1 MNKIMTTL
9 AAFALA
15 TASMAASRQPAI
27 KLINRLAQIQK
38 QGVMIGHQDDPMYGC
53 SWKWEENRSD
63 VKEVCGDYPA
73 VMGFDLGDLELGKDK
88 NLDGVPFDRMR
99 KEIIKQRERG
109 GIITL
114 SWHTNNPATGKNAWD
129 FEGDAVSK
137 ILPGGKLNK
146 KFNSWLTMA
155 TNFINS
161 LKTSDGHKVPVIFRP
176 WHEMS
181 GGWFW
186 WGEGRCTAEQYKK
199 LYRYTYN
206 YMMRRGCSNIVWAY
220 SPNLG
225 DQTETVEH
233 YEKYYPGDDVV
244 DLIGIDIYQR
254 EPNNAQYQGWL
265 RSELDVVKK
274 VGENRKK
281 LIALT
286 ETGYNN
292 VPDSTWFTQTLL
304 PVLKEYP
311 ICYVLLWRNAWDNP
325 TENYIAAPG
334 KTSEQDFKK
343 FYADPKTL
351 FVKDIN
357 LVNIK

>member
-1 MNKIMTTL
+1 
-9 AAFALA
+9 
-15 TASMAASRQPAI
+15 
-27 KLINRLAQIQK
+27 
-38 QGVMIGHQDDPMYGC
+38 
-53 SWKWEENRSD
+53 
-63 VKEVCGDYPA
+63 
-73 VMGFDLGDLELGKDK
+73 
-88 NLDGVPFDRMR
+88 
-99 KEIIKQRERG
+99 
-109 GIITL
+109 
-114 SWHTNNPATGKNAWD
+114 
-129 FEGDAVSK
+129 
-137 ILPGGKLNK
+137 
-146 KFNSWLTMA
+146 
-155 TNFINS
+155 
-161 LKTSDGHKVPVIFRP
+161 
-176 WHEMS
+176 MS

-220 SPNLG
+220 SPNLA

-325 TENYIAAPG
+325 TENYIAALG

>member
-9 AAFALA
+9 AALAIA

-53 SWKWEENRSD
+53 FWSWEEGRSD

-88 NLDGVPFDRMR
+88 NLDGVPFIRMR
-99 KEIIKQRERG
+99 KEIVRQHERG
-109 GIITL
+109 GIVTL
-114 SWHTNNPATGKNAWD
+114 SWHTNNPVTGKSAWD
-129 FEGDAVSK
+129 FEGDAVK
-137 ILPGGKLNK
+137 QILPGGKFNK
-146 KFNSWLTMA
+146 KLNSWLTMVS
-155 TNFINS
+155 NFINS
-161 LKTSDGHKVPVIFRP
+161 LKTADGKKVPVIFRP

-186 WGEGRCTAEQYKK
+186 WGEGRCTTEQYKK
-199 LYRYTYN
+199 LYRYTHDF
-206 YMMRRGCSNIVWAY
+206 MMRRGCSNIVWAY
-220 SPNLG
+220 SPNLA

-254 EPNNAQYQGWL
+254 AEHSNAQYQGWL

-292 VPDSTWFTQTLL
+292 IPDSTWFTQTLL

-311 ICYVLLWRNAWDNP
+311 VCYVLLWRNAWDNP

-334 KTSEQDFKK
+334 KPSEQDFKE
-343 FYADPKTL
+343 FYKDPKTL
-351 FVKDIN
+351 FVKDI
-357 LVNIK
+357 K